1 MHDSENIMT
10 YTTSITSI
18 SNTLKNLLL
27 QYNFHSSYNQTR
39 YIGKEEIIHN
49 IFSTYVETLFNYT
62 NHPELVQ
69 ERKLNLD
76 DPGYK
81 KVDATMHIPSDKK
94 EIDNHDSKT

>member
-18 SNTLKNLLL
+18 SNTLKKLLL

-49 IFSTYVETLFNYT
+49 IFSTYVEPLLNYI
-62 NHPELVQ
+62 NHTALVQ
-69 ERKLNLD
+69 EWKLN
-76 DPGYK
+76 P
-81 KVDATMHIPSDKK
+81 DAPEYEKTLMLTL
-94 EIDNHDSKT
+94 IDIRIRRN